1 MKKITLLASLLIFTS
16 LTALAENMPMDSDGP
31 QHKDIT
37 RADFL
42 KRADTHFSRMDVNA
56 DGVLTPD
63 ERKAGREKMLE
74 HRRGHKDK
82 RDEKAPPT
90 DQ

>member
-1 MKKITLLASLLIFTS
+1 MKKITLLGFLFAITYT
-16 LTALAENMPMDSDGP
+16 TAFAEGMPIDSDMH
-31 QHKDIT
+31 QNKDIA

-42 KRADTHFSRMDVNA
+42 KRADKHFSRMDVNA

-74 HRRGHKDK
+74 HHRGHKDQ
-82 RDEKAPPT
+82 RAEKAPPT